1 MNQEQL
7 IERLF
12 QTLITGD
19 RNETRN
25 IINDSVGAGL
35 TAAELMTEIYWPA
48 LNQIRE
54 LHAEDRLTRLS
65 HNFAT
70 RALQLLIDQ
79 AQMRLP
85 MKPRCDRTIFVVC
98 GSSDVDELAASMA
111 AHLVEAAG
119 FNVSFGG
126 GAVPADEIM
135 AQIGAQRPDILML
148 YSSAASDLPE
158 IRLMIDK
165 LHEMAVCP
173 DMQIVVGG
181 GVFGRA
187 EGLAEEIGADL
198 YIPKMPDL
206 VQLMADSADQ
216 RATADQRTVGR
227 KRHGASS
234 TSSKNAA

>member
-1 MNQEQL
+1 MNQELL

-25 IINDSVGAGL
+25 IINECVGAGL
-35 TAAELMTEIYWPA
+35 TAAQLMTEVYWPT

-54 LHAEDRLTRLS
+54 LHAEDRLSRLS

-70 RALQLLIDQ
+70 RSLQLLIDQ

-85 MKPRCDRTIFVVC
+85 MKPRCERKVFVVC
-98 GSSDVDELAASMA
+98 GHSDVDELAASMA

-119 FNVSFGG
+119 FEVSFGG
-126 GAVPADEIM
+126 GAVPADEVM
-135 AQIGAQRPDILML
+135 AQIGAERPDILLL

-158 IRLMIDK
+158 IRQMIDQ
-165 LHEMAVCP
+165 LHEMQVCP

-198 YIPKMPDL
+198 YIPRMPEL
-206 VQLMADSADQ
+206 VSLMVDSADQ

-227 KRHGASS
+227 KRHASS
-234 TSSKNAA
+234 NSSKNAA